1 MKRSAPRITVTLLRQ
16 FDACDSGIDAFREAF
31 PRGLTVATTGPGR
44 ARQAARAASAGLD
57 IGWAAE
63 TLLDAV
69 ARAAY
74 REAIAVAGAAYDE
87 AIAPALAAYDEA
99 IAVAWAAY
107 QEANAVAGAAYDE
120 AIAVAFLDAFHN
132 QHNR

>member
-16 FDACDSGIDAFREAF
+16 FNPCPEGLEAFREAF

-74 REAIAVAGAAYDE
+74 REAIATAY
-87 AIAPALAAYDEA
+87 
-99 IAVAWAAY
+99 AAY
-107 QEANAVAGAAYDE
+107 QEAD
-120 AIAVAFLDAFHN
+120 AVAFLDAFHN

>member
-44 ARQAARAASAGLD
+44 ARQAKRAAGLD
-57 IGWAAE
+57 IGWAAGV
-63 TLLDAV
+63 LLDAV

-74 REAIAVAGAAYDE
+74 REAIAPARAAH
-87 AIAPALAAYDEA
+87 DEA

-107 QEANAVAGAAYDE
+107 QEAIAPARAAYHE
-120 AIAVAFLDAFHN
+120 AIAVAWATYNEARATAFLDAFHN

>member
-16 FDACDSGIDAFREAF
+16 FNPCPEGLEAFREAF

-44 ARQAARAASAGLD
+44 ARQANWAAGLYS
-57 IGWAAE
+57 GWAAGA
-63 TLLDAV
+63 LLDS
-69 ARAAY
+69 
-74 REAIAVAGAAYDE
+74 
-87 AIAPALAAYDEA
+87 
-99 IAVAWAAY
+99 VAWAAY

-120 AIAVAFLDAFHN
+120 AIAPAFLDAFHN

>member
-16 FDACDSGIDAFREAF
+16 FNPCPEGLEAFREAF

-44 ARQAARAASAGLD
+44 ARQAKRATVVGLD
-57 IGWAAE
+57 IGWAAGA
-63 TLLDAV
+63 LLDAV

-74 REAIAVAGAAYDE
+74 REAIATARAAHDE
-87 AIAPALAAYDEA
+87 AS
-99 IAVAWAAY
+99 AVAWAAY
-107 QEANAVAGAAYDE
+107 QEADAVAGAAYDE
-120 AIAVAFLDAFHN
+120 AIAVAWAARQEANAVAFLEAFHN

>member
-44 ARQAARAASAGLD
+44 ARQAKRATGLD
-57 IGWAAE
+57 TSWAAGV
-63 TLLDAV
+63 LLDAT
-69 ARAAY
+69 AYAAY
-74 REAIAVAGAAYDE
+74 REAIAPARAAH
-87 AIAPALAAYDEA
+87 DEA

-107 QEANAVAGAAYDE
+107 REAIATAYAAYQEAD
-120 AIAVAFLDAFHN
+120 AVAFLDAFHN